1 MAQAPIVRKRV
12 ARRLPC
18 LEGLGDIQHNRY
30 DQLKRYPGQGS
41 LCSQVI
47 SRKGSLLPSEEEYLR
62 AGSRAV

>member
-41 LCSQVI
+41 IVI